1 MPSNAS
7 CSTLKPVGLPR
18 RIDGSSVSRCIVRLA
33 YRNATAFTTID
44 GTTPHSAII
53 GPEIAGPT
61 KRAAL

>member
-1 MPSNAS
+1 M
-7 CSTLKPVGLPR
+7 TLNPVGLPR
-18 RIDGSSVSRCIVRLA
+18 RTAGSSRSRYIDRLA
-33 YRNATAFTTID
+33 YRNATAFTQID